1 MSTKKFAELLSFQ
14 LLLLEKMGIV
24 MEQETEALSNIYLDK
39 LPDIN
44 LQKADLSAEI
54 ERTIVNLRQL
64 ISEEATKAGISPSA
78 TLGAIAEAIDLP
90 EITALHKSLN
100 IAAGKVRDTAAMN
113 LEIAERFAETAGS
126 TLNLLT
132 GLINQ
137 TSVYGAS
144 GSYQQRAPGSMMIN
158 REA

>member
-1 MSTKKFAELLSFQ
+1 MSIKKFADLLSFQ
-14 LLLLEKMGIV
+14 LMLLEKIEIV
-24 MEQETEALSNIYLDK
+24 MEHETEALSNINLDK

-44 LQKADLSAEI
+44 LQKEDLSAEI
-54 ERTIVNLRQL
+54 EQTIINLRQL
-64 ISEEATKAGISPSA
+64 MTEQATKAGISPAA

-100 IAAGKVRDTAAMN
+100 TAAERVRDTATIN
-113 LEIAERFAETAGS
+113 REIAEHFAETAGS
-126 TLNLLT
+126 TLNILT

-144 GSYQQRAPGSMMIN
+144 GSYQQRTTGSMMIN

>member
-1 MSTKKFAELLSFQ
+1 MSIRKFAELLSFQ
-14 LLLLEKMGIV
+14 LLLLEKIEIV
-24 MEQETEALSNIYLDK
+24 MEQETEALSNINLDK

-54 ERTIVNLRQL
+54 EQTIVNLRHL
-64 ISEEATKAGISPSA
+64 MSEQATKAGLSPAA

-100 IAAGKVRDTAAMN
+100 TAAGKVRDTAAMN
-113 LEIAERFAETAGS
+113 LEIAEHFAETAGS
-126 TLNLLT
+126 TLNVLT

-137 TSVYGAS
+137 TSVYGSS
-144 GSYQQRAPGSMMIN
+144 GSYQQRSTGSMMIN